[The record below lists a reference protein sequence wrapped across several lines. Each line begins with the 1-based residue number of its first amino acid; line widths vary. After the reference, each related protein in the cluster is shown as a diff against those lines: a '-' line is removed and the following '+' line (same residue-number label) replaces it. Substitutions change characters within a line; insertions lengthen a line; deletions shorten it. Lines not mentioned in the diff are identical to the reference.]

1 MMPGPSRWR
10 SPGSSDA
17 AGDDFEVGVQV
28 ASDPDGAEFLLER
41 AGSLVTIQLSGAG
54 ATQYGVV
61 LTRVG
66 ANGTVHFL
74 HAGTALQGDAS
85 LSDQD

>member
-10 SPGSSDA
+10 SPGSFDA

-28 ASDPDGAEFLLER
+28 ASDADGAEFLL
-41 AGSLVTIQLSGAG
+41 
-54 ATQYGVV
+54 GVV